1 MSTAQLIA
9 EFKALPPTER
19 EKVAAALL
27 EDDSWVPESF
37 REAMRDVEA
46 GRVVPMETALFEKPP
61 GLRE

>member
-9 EFKALPPTER
+9 EFRALPPTER

-37 REAMRDVEA
+37 REAMRDIEA

-61 GLRE
+61 GLGE